1 MDSLDRLRWEVEM
14 HQKDTDDLKS
24 DLKKCFNQFDPNKL
38 DDVGNMIEEFYRE
51 AQRTLDDQWRQLQEY
66 LKSNFSNARATAP
79 RLDTT
84 GDAYDLLE
92 NQVQDGDPDLDDL
105 LIMLFA
111 AGTAKFL
118 NGKEM
123 KYYFVE
129 VPNIWL
135 LRSLDGLLNNRRDQ
149 QFSKEILKEQ
159 MKLLAKL
166 IEVDPKGVAELIKE
180 VGKILSDELGDS
192 IVSAPDFFEYVV
204 LIVAKILGK
213 ILEWTRGAGGDI
225 VQWIKDNADQVGEF
239 VAELADFVR
248 ELSPEI
254 TSFIE
259 QPGAVVAVMGAVFAV
274 VLNIRTK
281 SRIRLEELEI
291 SESD

>member
-1 MDSLDRLRWEVEM
+1 MDSLEQLRKAIEM
-14 HQKDTDDLKS
+14 HREDTDDLKS
-24 DLKKCFNQFDPNKL
+24 KLKYCFNQFDPKKL
-38 DDVGNMIEEFYRE
+38 NDVGKMLENFYDE
-51 AQRTLDDQWRQLQEY
+51 AQTTLEDQWRQLQRY
-66 LKSNFSNARATAP
+66 LESNFSNAHATTAP
-79 RLDTT
+79 LDTI

-92 NQVQDGDPDLDDL
+92 NQVQDGDPGIVGSIFTLVGVGS
-105 LIMLFA
+105 A
-111 AGTAKFL
+111 WRL
-118 NGKEM
+118 NGTEM
-123 KYYFVE
+123 KNYFVE
-129 VPNIWL
+129 VPDVWL
-135 LRSLDGLLNNRRDQ
+135 LRSLKGLLNNRRDQ
-149 QFSKEILKEQ
+149 QIFKEILKEQ
-159 MKLLAKL
+159 LNLLAKL

-180 VGKILSDELGDS
+180 VGKILSDELGES
-192 IVSAPDFFEYVV
+192 IVSAGEFFEYVV
-204 LIVAKILGK
+204 CIVAKILGK

-259 QPGAVVAVMGAVFAV
+259 QPGAVVILMGVFLL
-274 VLNIRTK
+274 VLNIHAK